1 MSDADVSRATNE
13 FLAEEL
19 RADARATEQ
28 AAEVQAALNPSPTPS
43 VGPPAAAAPG
53 AAGAESLAA
62 AVKPEHLKKLATALL
77 GVCDRIIVG
86 QAGKEFALTPEEKS
100 EIADAAV
107 PVMAKYLPQALG
119 WLVTT
124 PEGVLLG
131 TVGIVYAGKLGVDV
145 MGLADTQDATPPP
158 GAANAEAKPE
168 AKA

>member
-1 MSDADVSRATNE
+1 
-13 FLAEEL
+13 
-19 RADARATEQ
+19 
-28 AAEVQAALNPSPTPS
+28 
-43 VGPPAAAAPG
+43 
-53 AAGAESLAA
+53 
-62 AVKPEHLKKLATALL
+62 VKPEHLKKLATALL

-86 QAGKEFALTPEEKS
+86 QAGKEFALTAEEKS

-145 MGLADTQDATPPP
+145 MGLAQATEDTTPPAP
-158 GAANAEAKPE
+158 GATNAEAKPQ
-168 AKA
+168 AAA